1 MQPRRQRLELG
12 EGARLGQHHVAHV
25 VVEVDVVV
33 VDPDRVGEVER
44 HQRQL
49 AGEHRRHVHALG
61 DVRLD
66 RLVVALAGVAGG
78 RLEQVEAADVH
89 RHLGAFHVQEGAV
102 DDAQVFHLGH
112 GVLRRPSRLVPR
124 RPSAGQ
130 RGLPA

>member
-1 MQPRRQRLELG
+1 MQAGGKGLELLD
-12 EGARLGQHHVAHV
+12 GARLGQHHVAHV

-44 HQRQL
+44 HQREL
-49 AGEHRRHVHALG
+49 PGEHRRHVHALG

-112 GVLRRPSRLVPR
+112 GVLPEAL
-124 RPSAGQ
+124 
-130 RGLPA
+130 LPCTA